1 MTATLSATR
10 EVIDLFAKYVT
21 PNYTRRAA
29 VLARG
34 EGSEVWDVE
43 GNRYLDL
50 FPGWGCNLLGHCP
63 PRVVEAVREQVG
75 KLIHVPNT
83 WYMEAQGRFAQLLVE
98 RSFPSTAFF
107 CNSGAEANEAAIK
120 LVRAHQAP
128 RYKILTALGSFH
140 GRTFA
145 AVSATG
151 QPKYQQGFGPIV
163 PGFKHFPFGD
173 IDAVRRL
180 VDDET
185 AAILVEPIQGEGGVR
200 PAPDGFLEDLRQLCD
215 DRKMLL
221 MLDEVQTGMG
231 RTGEWF
237 AFQRTK
243 IVPDVMTLAK
253 ALAGGVAC
261 GAMLARPE
269 IAKSLKPGMH
279 AATFGGNPIACA
291 AGIATVEAIEA
302 DDLLASAK
310 RIGDAFLEFFTRLQ
324 KDYSLIKEVRVV
336 GAMIGVEL
344 NVPVGPVVE
353 ACLERRLLVNGTQD
367 TVLRLLPSLELRD
380 EQMQE
385 AFGVFEEVFHA
396 AS

>member
-1 MTATLSATR
+1 MTTALSATR
-10 EVIDLFAKYVT
+10 EIIDLFDKYVT
-21 PNYTRRAA
+21 PNYTRRGA

-34 EGSEVWDVE
+34 EGSEVWDVD

-50 FPGWGCNLLGHCP
+50 FPGWGCNLIGHCP

-75 KLIHVPNT
+75 KLIHIPNT
-83 WYMEAQGRFAQLLVE
+83 WYTEPQGRFAEMLVE

-140 GRTFA
+140 GRTLA

-151 QPKYQQGFGPIV
+151 QPKYQQGFGPIA

-173 IDAVRRL
+173 VDAVRRL

-185 AAILVEPIQGEGGVR
+185 AAIMIEPIQGEGGVR
-200 PAPDGFLEDLRQLCD
+200 IAPDGYLEDLRQLCD
-215 DRKMLL
+215 DRKLL
-221 MLDEVQTGMG
+221 LVLDEVQTGMG

-237 AFQRTK
+237 AYQRTNIK
-243 IVPDVMTLAK
+243 PDVMTLAK
-253 ALAGGVAC
+253 ALAGGIAC
-261 GAMLARPE
+261 GAMLSRPE
-269 IAKSLKPGMH
+269 VSASLKPGMH
-279 AATFGGNPIACA
+279 AATFGGNPVACA
-291 AGIATVEAIEA
+291 AGIATIETIEV
-302 DDLLASAK
+302 DDLLAGAK
-310 RIGDAFLEFFTRLQ
+310 RIGSQFAKFFHRLA
-324 KDYSLIKEVRVV
+324 KESAVVKEVRVA

-344 NVPVGPVVE
+344 NVSVGPFVE
-353 ACLERRLLVNGTQD
+353 ASLEKRLLVNGTND
-367 TVLRLLPSLELRD
+367 TVLRLLPSLEIRD
-380 EQMQE
+380 DQLQE
-385 AFGVFEEVFHA
+385 AFAILEEVFHA